1 MHHRPLRIR
10 VGPQKPKLW
19 LPSIS
24 TARQRQRYGKII
36 LISIIKNSVERFF
49 VILQL
54 ELAFDPLKDP
64 QYYSL
69 FAIFQL
75 TLQYTTVAFFCL

>member
-1 MHHRPLRIR
+1 M
-10 VGPQKPKLW
+10 VKK
-19 LPSIS
+19 
-24 TARQRQRYGKII
+24 
-36 LISIIKNSVERFF
+36 SVERLL

-75 TLQYTTVAFFCL
+75 TLQHTTVAIFFVFKVNKIEISIKLHTMFNFQH